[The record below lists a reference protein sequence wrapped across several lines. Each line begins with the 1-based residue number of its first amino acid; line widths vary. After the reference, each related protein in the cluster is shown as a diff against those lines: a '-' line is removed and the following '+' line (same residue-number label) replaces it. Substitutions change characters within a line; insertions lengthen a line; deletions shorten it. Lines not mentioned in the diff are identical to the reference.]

1 MVQAPGPRGSPH
13 VPQGPNDSLAAK
25 SVLFPP
31 TANTDNSRSS
41 FVLWHEGHAGCCDPS
56 TIVSN
61 CCSHS
66 LHRYSKM
73 GISPPSLHHHSMQ
86 RVSAEDCSET
96 LVAVQALEALRQR
109 FSEDGLT
116 RSHPARQPGH
126 ASEATEWHNHVNGD
140 VRGTRRLHESL
151 PAPFY
156 NI

>member
-41 FVLWHEGHAGCCDPS
+41 FVLWHEGHAGCCAPS

-73 GISPPSLHHHSMQ
+73 GIAPPSLQPHCVSGI
-86 RVSAEDCSET
+86 SAEEIVVRRAQPRKFP
-96 LVAVQALEALRQR
+96 LKERVRE
-109 FSEDGLT
+109 
-116 RSHPARQPGH
+116 PADDTACHSRKLAAP
-126 ASEATEWHNHVNGD
+126 
-140 VRGTRRLHESL
+140 R
-151 PAPFY
+151 PA
-156 NI
+156 